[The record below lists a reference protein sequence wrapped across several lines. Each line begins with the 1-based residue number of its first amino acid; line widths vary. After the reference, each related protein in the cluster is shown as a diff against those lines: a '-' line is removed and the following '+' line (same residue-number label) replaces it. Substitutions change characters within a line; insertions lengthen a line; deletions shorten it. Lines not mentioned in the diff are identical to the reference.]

1 MQKAHHN
8 QQARPLPGFLQ
19 AEPVCKNQKDREESP
34 ETANCHQME
43 KMTPVKDYEG
53 NIPVVV
59 GTGLTQSTSGTY
71 IRGPSKT
78 NVLAL
83 TRVAFAGNRL

>member
-1 MQKAHHN
+1 
-8 QQARPLPGFLQ
+8 
-19 AEPVCKNQKDREESP
+19 
-34 ETANCHQME
+34 ME

-53 NIPVVV
+53 NVPVVV

-83 TRVAFAGNRL
+83 TWVAFAGNRL